1 MAKGAAIYAVVGLII
16 GLLIGA
22 GAAAAYYM
30 GQPPRVEYK
39 KVPEGLLPSEVAIGV
54 LLPLTGDLA
63 TYGENGKYAIELA
76 EADIN
81 DYVKSKLG
89 LDITFKFYIEDT
101 KTSAEGALNAIK
113 TLAAKGIKF
122 VLGPYASSEV
132 RNIMSYAQENDI
144 LIVSPSSTA
153 PALAVAGDNVFRTV
167 PTDLLQGKALA
178 KVIWE
183 SGIRKLVIIYRNDDW
198 GIGLA
203 NSVKENFE
211 ALGGEAVAIPYDY
224 KAKVFSTEVQAA
236 VDAVNNFGAGDD
248 VGICLI
254 SFEEDGISVIVEAS
268 AHDVLMNR
276 KWFGSD
282 GIAYSSKVLTG
293 IKDYADQLGGIP
305 STIYIP
311 AASAKKQ
318 AFIDRFMEKYK
329 MRPHPYS
336 MNLYDSAWII
346 ALSILEARAYDSAK
360 VKELVPVVANYYFGV
375 SGWTALDDAGD
386 RAYGD
391 YVVTAIING
400 EWKDIAVYSASADI
414 VTWLS

>member
-16 GLLIGA
+16 GLLVGA
-22 GAAAAYYM
+22 GAAAAYYAA
-30 GQPPRVEYK
+30 QPPRVEYK
-39 KVPEGLLPSEVAIGV
+39 AVPEGLLPKEIAIGV

-76 EADIN
+76 EKDIN
-81 DYVKSKLG
+81 DYVKNKLG
-89 LDITFKFYIEDT
+89 LDVTFKFYIEDT

-113 TLAAKGIKF
+113 TLAAKGVKF

-132 RNIMSYAQENDI
+132 RNVMSYAQENNI
-144 LIVSPSSTA
+144 IIISPSSTA
-153 PALAVAGDNVFRTV
+153 PALAVPGDNVFRTV
-167 PTDLLQGKALA
+167 PTDTLQGEALA

-183 SGIRKLVIIYRNDDW
+183 FGIRKLVIIYRNDDW

-203 NSVKENFE
+203 KSVKENFE
-211 ALGGEAVAIPYDY
+211 ALGGQTVFIPYDY
-224 KAKVFSTEVQAA
+224 KVKVYSTEVAKAA
-236 VDAVNNFGAGDD
+236 DAVRDFGAGDD
-248 VGICLI
+248 VGVCLI
-254 SFEEDGISVIVEAS
+254 SFEEDGIEVVKEAS

-282 GIAYSSKVLTG
+282 GIAYSSKVATG
-293 IKDYADQLGGIP
+293 IKDYADMINGIP

-311 AASAKKQ
+311 AASAKKD
-318 AFIDRFMEKYK
+318 AFIKRFAEQYK
-329 MRPHPYS
+329 ISPHPYS
-336 MNLYDSAWII
+336 MNLYDSAWIV
-346 ALSILEARAYDSAK
+346 ALSILEARAYDPAK
-360 VKELVPVVANYYFGV
+360 VKELIPVVANNYFGV

-391 YVVTAIING
+391 YVVTKIVDG
-400 EWKDIAVYSASADI
+400 TWKDIAVYSASADI